1 MKFVD
6 LHCDTL
12 TECYLKG
19 WKLKSNPGHIDLE
32 KLKNGQALAQ
42 MFAIFIPTHDGAK
55 VHGIEDTPYEYFNTV
70 YEFYLKEIDENKDI
84 IQPAYCYEDIIK
96 NKDAGKISSILTIE
110 DGVAIDGKLDR
121 IEEFYNKGVRIITLT
136 WNYENCL
143 GYPNSSRWWKMRRGL
158 KPFGIE
164 ALKKMNELG
173 IIIDVS
179 HLSEGGFW
187 DVVKHS
193 TKPFAATHSC
203 ARALCGHPRNLND
216 KQLKALGE
224 KGGVVGV
231 NFCSNFLKDYGKNT
245 LINDVVEHMVYI
257 SKKAGIEAVAL
268 GSDFDGI
275 GCTMEFN
282 NYAGMPLIADAM
294 NKYFTDD
301 QIDKICS
308 GNALRLINDCMKQ

>member
-1 MKFVD
+1 MKFID

-12 TECYLKG
+12 TECYFKG

-42 MFAIFIPTHDGAK
+42 IFAIFIPTHEGAK
-55 VHGIEDTPYEYFNTV
+55 AHGIEETPYEYFNSV
-70 YEFYLKEIDENKDI
+70 YEFYLKEMDENKDI

-96 NKDAGKISSILTIE
+96 NKDAGKISSILAIE
-110 DGVAIDGKLDR
+110 DGVAIDGRLDR

-136 WNYENCL
+136 WNYKNCL
-143 GYPNSSRWWKMRRGL
+143 GYPNSSRWWKMRRRL

-173 IIIDVS
+173 IIVDVS

-231 NFCSNFLKDYGKNT
+231 NFCSNFLKDYGKHT

-282 NYAGMPLIADAM
+282 NYAGMPSIADAM
-294 NKYFTDD
+294 ASYFTDD

-308 GNALRLINDCMKQ
+308 GNALRLMKDCMR